1 MAARVSADG
10 PPAAQ
15 AAAAQ
20 SLFGAELPRAAD
32 YARLLTGPG
41 IERGLIGP
49 GEAGRIWERHLLNCA
64 VVAQL
69 IPAGASVAD
78 IGSGA
83 GLPGIVL
90 ALLLPDARVTL
101 IEPMARRVD
110 FLEEC
115 VSALGIGNS
124 EIVRGRA
131 EELAGQLAAD
141 VVTSRAVAPLGRL
154 AALSVP
160 LARPGGQVVAIKGG
174 SAAEELSRCRGE
186 LRALSINDAAVQTVR
201 GAGDAATESATVV
214 TFTAP
219 VRDAGSRR
227 TRRRK

>member
-1 MAARVSADG
+1 MSADG
-10 PPAAQ
+10 PGEAAQ
-15 AAAAQ
+15 PAAAQ
-20 SLFGAELPRAAD
+20 SLFGPELPRAAE
-32 YARLLTGPG
+32 YARRLTGPG

-64 VVAQL
+64 VVARL
-69 IPAGASVAD
+69 IPPDASVAD

-90 ALLLPDARVTL
+90 ALLLPDARITL

-110 FLEEC
+110 FLDEC
-115 VSALGIGNS
+115 VSALGIGNT

-154 AALSVP
+154 AALSIP

-174 SAAEELSRCRGE
+174 SAAEELTRCRGE
-186 LRALSINDAAVQTVR
+186 LRRLSISDAAVQTVR
-201 GAGDAATESATVV
+201 GEGDAATESATVV

-219 VRDAGSRR
+219 ARDAGSRR